1 MIRRIV
7 ATEGVVGAYAGIKP
21 TLVMTVPTITLYFTA
36 YEEICWLL
44 RTRTRTGTSTHDPSN
59 SSWIPLIAGG
69 SARLVASS
77 ITAPFEYL
85 RTRLAATA
93 TIQGNTRT
101 TTRTCS
107 SSVEPKRTSLIREF
121 RTIIQTEGVGALYR
135 GLRSTLWRDVPFAS
149 IYWFVMENMK
159 QQVGLDT
166 TTMSPVEQAGF
177 ALANGA
183 VSSVVATAFTTPFD
197 VIKTRQ
203 QALAYHHNGREVNRS
218 PKRVTAAV
226 RRSSV
231 RSNSFVNRKGR
242 DVYEFCCRS
251 AGTFEYMGQI
261 IKTEGIAGL
270 WRGNQAR
277 MLKVVPAYAI
287 IISTY
292 EFGKSVLP

>member
-1 MIRRIV
+1 MIRRIF
-7 ATEGVVGAYAGIKP
+7 ATEGLVGAYSGIKP
-21 TLVMTVPTITLYFTA
+21 TLAMTVPTIALYFTA
-36 YEEICWLL
+36 YEECLWHL
-44 RTRTRTGTSTHDPSN
+44 RSHYPSN
-59 SSWIPLIAGG
+59 DNYWVPLVAGG

-93 TIQGNTRT
+93 TPSSTVT
-101 TTRTCS
+101 TAT
-107 SSVEPKRTSLIREF
+107 RTSLIREF
-121 RTIIQTEGVGALYR
+121 RTIVKTEGVGALYR

-166 TTMSPVEQAGF
+166 TTLTPVEQAGF

-183 VSSVVATAFTTPFD
+183 VSSLVATAFTTPFD

-203 QALAYHHNGREVNRS
+203 QALANYHNPHAVN
-218 PKRVTAAV
+218 KR
-226 RRSSV
+226 RRSH
-231 RSNSFVNRKGR
+231 RSSFVNSKGR

-261 IKTEGIAGL
+261 IKTEGVSGL

-292 EFGKSVLP
+292 EFGKSILP